1 MNFRLIMGE
10 MFALERNE
18 GVDISHPSTNKRKK
32 WRKHVCELK
41 LDWEFIKAVI

>member
-10 MFALERNE
+10 MFALERNKV
-18 GVDISHPSTNKRKK
+18 VDLSHPSANKGKK
-32 WRKHVCELK
+32 LWKHVCELK